1 MRFRLTDPDRAGR
14 AIDCREADIDP
25 SRVLTAVRDPTDDGV
40 RCRRATR
47 LHGTLGAVGFASSP
61 SRRQTLAAV
70 ARSRGV
76 RVPEQEALA
85 AARDRLASHA
95 TEPTNLAPE
104 REEVASANDADRAAL
119 REEVARLRGVVD
131 ATRGGDGPIEETLTE
146 YRETAARLSEVGT
159 AATAASERL
168 ARERERLS
176 ERYDAH
182 QRRLELEDAVANRER
197 DVRRALADRAAP
209 RVARA
214 RDALAETT
222 PVDPESDRA
231 LQLAALRAARLSAPA
246 VVAGGSLD
254 ASVLA
259 RVTDASIVRCRDL

>member
-1 MRFRLTDPDRAGR
+1 MRLRLTDSDRVGR
-14 AIDCREADIDP
+14 AVDCRGADVDP
-25 SRVLTAVRDPTDDGV
+25 TRVLAAVRDPTDDGV
-40 RCRRATR
+40 RCRRATP
-47 LHGTLGAVGFASSP
+47 LHETLGAVGFGSSP

-70 ARSRGV
+70 ARSRGI

-85 AARDRLASHA
+85 AARDRLAAHT
-95 TEPTNLAPE
+95 TESTTLAPE
-104 REEVASANDADRAAL
+104 RERVASASHEDRGAL

-131 ATRGGDGPIEETLTE
+131 ASRDGDGPSAETLAE

-159 AATAASERL
+159 TATAAREKL
-168 ARERERLS
+168 TRERERRS

-197 DVRRALADRAAP
+197 DARQALADQVTP

-222 PVDPESDRA
+222 LLDPEDDRTRR
-231 LQLAALRAARLSAPA
+231 LAAVRVARLSAPV

-254 ASVLA
+254 ASELA
-259 RVTDASIVRCRDL
+259 RVTRASVVRCRDL